1 MTTAA
6 HAYTSRFTTTTA
18 PARQQ
23 ADNAPRMSIRD
34 WFAVLSDA
42 LAMASAIPDSGRI
55 SARQVAKVRAIAESI

>member
-6 HAYTSRFTTTTA
+6 HAYTSRFINSA
-18 PARQQ
+18 PAGQQ
-23 ADNAPRMSIRD
+23 AASAPRMSIRD

-55 SARQVAKVRAIAESI
+55 NARQVAKVRAIAESI